1 MQVRRTLPTENI
13 PRPREEEVA
22 AGDSNTYKSVTFD
35 VSPDDGE
42 GDLEI
47 VRLFSL
53 VPLGTRY
60 R

>member
-1 MQVRRTLPTENI
+1 MLNFELLVFSVECLMQVRRTLPTENI

-42 GDLEI
+42 SDLEI
-47 VRLFSL
+47 
-53 VPLGTRY
+53 
-60 R
+60 